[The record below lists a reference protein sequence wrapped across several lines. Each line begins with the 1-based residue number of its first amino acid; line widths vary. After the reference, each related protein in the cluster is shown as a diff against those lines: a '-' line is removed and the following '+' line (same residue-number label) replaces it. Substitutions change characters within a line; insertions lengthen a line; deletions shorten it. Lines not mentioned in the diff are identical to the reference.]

1 MKWETKLEFKNT
13 LKFYRMFFLSLI
25 FIFFLTPLSL
35 LRSGELSVKEPG
47 ETAVKEPGKTA
58 VKTRHPR
65 KGAGSI
71 YFEKLTILR
80 EFIQAASFKSMWVKG
95 GRVRVLIMPNVKW
108 IKAKQAVFEYRKILK
123 SLARLPLASF
133 LYRPRA
139 FVTASEF
146 LSWGRK
152 NAVAIDSVTDPG
164 FDGLLQILTY

>member
-1 MKWETKLEFKNT
+1 
-13 LKFYRMFFLSLI
+13 MFFLSLI

-35 LRSGELSVKEPG
+35 LRSGELSVKEPGITVVKEPG